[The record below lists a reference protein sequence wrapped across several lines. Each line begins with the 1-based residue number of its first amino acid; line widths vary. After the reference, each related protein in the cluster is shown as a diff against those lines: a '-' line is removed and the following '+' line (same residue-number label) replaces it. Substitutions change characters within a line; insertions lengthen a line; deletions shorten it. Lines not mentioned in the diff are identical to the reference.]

1 MAKDCGFSATG
12 DIMDSKKPKKQRKA
26 FHEKP
31 LHLKSKDLSA
41 NLSKTLR
48 KEIGK
53 RSFTIRKGD
62 DVKVMR
68 GDYKGKTGKIASVNY
83 SRQRILIEKLTRKK
97 SDGTEVMVPF
107 KTSNLQIESLDK
119 SDEKRFK
126 RQKKKT
132 EKEAK

>member
-1 MAKDCGFSATG
+1 
-12 DIMDSKKPKKQRKA
+12 MDSKKPKKQRKA

-31 LHLKSKDLSA
+31 LHLKHKDLSA
-41 NLSKTLR
+41 HLSRILM
-48 KEIGK
+48 KETGK
-53 RSFTIRKGD
+53 RSFALRKGD
-62 DVKVMR
+62 DVKIMR
-68 GDYKGKTGKIASVNY
+68 GDYKGKTGKVTSVNR
-83 SRQRILIEKLTRKK
+83 SRQRVLIEKVTRKK

-107 KTSNLQIESLDK
+107 KASNLQIESFDR